1 MRGCVARRAAAI
13 GSSILPVVPA
23 EARHPG
29 GGGNIGSGGPIKII
43 SPEGKIA
50 AAVCYEFIRLG
61 QLDDDALL
69 AAAEQGR
76 HSIRSIESVPL
87 SAAYGIT
94 NDFMVAIRIPHM
106 RRSDIREAAEEHR
119 GRPRP
124 NDDVVVG
131 DARPANGSRTAV
143 ARRFA

>member
-61 QLDDDALL
+61 QLDDAAL
-69 AAAEQGR
+69 AAEQGR
-76 HSIRSIESVPL
+76 HSIRSIESVSL
-87 SAAYGIT
+87 STAYGIT

-106 RRSDIREAAEEHR
+106 RRSDLREAAEEQR

-124 NDDVVVG
+124 NDDVVVS

-143 ARRFA
+143 ARRFT

>member
-1 MRGCVARRAAAI
+1 MRAHVARRVAAI
-13 GSSILPVVPA
+13 GPLILLVVTPA
-23 EARHPG
+23 EAH
-29 GGGNIGSGGPIKII
+29 
-43 SPEGKIA
+43 
-50 AAVCYEFIRLG
+50 
-61 QLDDDALL
+61 QLDDAALL
-69 AAAEQGR
+69 ATAEQGR
-76 HSIRSIESVPL
+76 HSNRSIESVSL

-131 DARPANGSRTAV
+131 DTRPANGSRTAV